1 MATKLH
7 MVKAMVFPVVIY
19 GCESWTIKEAE
30 SWRIDAFELFWTVLE
45 KTLGSSLDSKEI
57 KPVNPEGNLSW
68 IFIGRTDTEVEA
80 PMLWPPDMKIWLTGK
95 DPDAGKDWRQK
106 EKGAAEEIALD
117 TITNSMDMNL
127 SKLQETVKDKEAW
140 RVVVHGVSRSWT
152 WLRDWTTTLP
162 ALYLIICMFLL
173 TWKVYNYWYVLI
185 LIHFIYT

>member
-80 PMLWPPDMKIWLTGK
+80 PMLWPPDVKIWLTGK

-152 WLRDWTTTLP
+152 WLRDWTTT
-162 ALYLIICMFLL
+162 
-173 TWKVYNYWYVLI
+173 
-185 LIHFIYT
+185 